1 MEKKGEKKALG
12 IIAIVLGVIALLGS
26 WVPIINNISFFFGLL
41 ALLFGA
47 IGLFVNRKN
56 SKTLTIVGTA
66 LAVVSMAIVLIT
78 QSMYSKAIN
87 EASKAVETAV
97 SEVETSMSSS
107 QAAVDENFKWTK
119 ADFDA
124 FVVGESLSGVG
135 GTNLD
140 EIVAKFGEP
149 QTSSESSSENYT
161 TKYVDYN
168 TMGGTEYKS
177 VSLQFVQQEDGS
189 WLLSYKHSSG
199 IE

>member
-1 MEKKGEKKALG
+1 MEKKSEKKALG

-26 WVPIINNISFFFGLL
+26 WVPIFNNISFFLGLL
-41 ALLFGA
+41 ALLLGL
-47 IGLFVNRKN
+47 IGIFVNRKN
-56 SKTLTIVGTA
+56 TKTLAIVGTA
-66 LAVVSMAIVLIT
+66 LAAVSMAVVLIT
-78 QSMYSKAIN
+78 QSMYSKALDD
-87 EASKAVETAV
+87 ASKAVETAV

-124 FVVGESLSGVG
+124 LVVGETLSGVG

-140 EIVAKFGEP
+140 EIIAKFGEP

>member
-1 MEKKGEKKALG
+1 MEKKSEKKALG

-26 WVPIINNISFFFGLL
+26 WVPIFNNISFFFGLL
-41 ALLFGA
+41 ALLLGL
-47 IGLFVNRKN
+47 IGIFVNRKN
-56 SKTLTIVGTA
+56 TKTLAIVGTA
-66 LAVVSMAIVLIT
+66 LAAVSMAVVLIT
-78 QSMYSKAIN
+78 QSMYSKALDD
-87 EASKAVETAV
+87 ASKAVETAV

-124 FVVGESLSGVG
+124 LVVGETLSGVG

-140 EIVAKFGEP
+140 EIIAKFGEP

-189 WLLSYKHSSG
+189 WLLSYKNSSG

>member
-1 MEKKGEKKALG
+1 MEKKNEKKALG

-41 ALLFGA
+41 ALVLGA

-56 SKTLTIVGTA
+56 SKTLSIVGTA
-66 LAVVSMAIVLIT
+66 LAVVSMTIVLIT
-78 QSMYSKAIN
+78 QSMYSKAIDD
-87 EASKAVETAV
+87 ASKAVETAV

-107 QAAVDENFKWTK
+107 QAAIDESFKWTK

-124 FVVGESLSGVG
+124 LVVGDALSGVG
-135 GTNLD
+135 GANFN
-140 EIVAKFGEP
+140 EIISKFGEP
-149 QTSSESSSENYT
+149 QSSSESSSESYT

-177 VSLQFVQQEDGS
+177 VSLQFVKQEDGT
-189 WLLSYKHSSG
+189 WLLSYKYASG
-199 IE
+199 LE

>member
-1 MEKKGEKKALG
+1 MEKKSEKKALG
-12 IIAIVLGVIALLGS
+12 IIAVVLGVIALLGS
-26 WVPIINNISFFFGLL
+26 WVPIFNNISFFLGLL
-41 ALLFGA
+41 ALLLGL
-47 IGLFVNRKN
+47 IGIFVNRKN
-56 SKTLTIVGTA
+56 TKTLAIVGTA
-66 LAVVSMAIVLIT
+66 LAAVSMAVVLIT
-78 QSMYSKAIN
+78 QSMYSKALDD
-87 EASKAVETAV
+87 ASKAVETAV

-124 FVVGESLSGVG
+124 LVVGETLSGVG

-140 EIVAKFGEP
+140 EIIAKFGEP

-189 WLLSYKHSSG
+189 WLLSYKNSSG

>member
-1 MEKKGEKKALG
+1 MEKKSEKKVLG

-26 WVPIINNISFFFGLL
+26 WVPIFNNISFFLGLL
-41 ALLFGA
+41 ALLLGL
-47 IGLFVNRKN
+47 IGIFVNRKN
-56 SKTLTIVGTA
+56 TKTLAIVGTA
-66 LAVVSMAIVLIT
+66 LAAVSMAVVLIT
-78 QSMYSKAIN
+78 QSMYSKALDD
-87 EASKAVETAV
+87 ASKAVETAV

-124 FVVGESLSGVG
+124 LVVGETLSGVG

-140 EIVAKFGEP
+140 EIIAKFGEP

-189 WLLSYKHSSG
+189 WLLSYKNSSG

>member
-1 MEKKGEKKALG
+1 MEKKSEKKALG

-26 WVPIINNISFFFGLL
+26 WVPIFNNISFFLGLL
-41 ALLFGA
+41 ALLLGL
-47 IGLFVNRKN
+47 IGIFVNRKN
-56 SKTLTIVGTA
+56 TKTLAIVGTA
-66 LAVVSMAIVLIT
+66 LAAVSMAVVLIT
-78 QSMYSKAIN
+78 QSMYSKALDD
-87 EASKAVETAV
+87 ASKAVETAV

-124 FVVGESLSGVG
+124 LVVGETLSGVG

-140 EIVAKFGEP
+140 EIIAKFGEP

-189 WLLSYKHSSG
+189 WLLSYKNSSG

>member
-1 MEKKGEKKALG
+1 MEKKSEKKALG

-78 QSMYSKAIN
+78 QSMYSKAID

-124 FVVGESLSGVG
+124 LVVGESLSGVG
-135 GTNLD
+135 GANLD
-140 EIVAKFGEP
+140 EIIAKFGDP

-168 TMGGTEYKS
+168 TIGGTEYKS